1 MTPIQAPNP
10 ATVLDDIQFTKA
22 VRRRSKMRIALAGP
36 SGSGKSYSALLLAK
50 GLGGSIAAIDTEHG
64 SLPLYSHLVDF
75 DTFSL
80 TAPYSADRYIKAI
93 KTAEA
98 AGYDN
103 LIIDSFSHAWS
114 GAGGILDMHSMEEL
128 KQKNGFRAWRE
139 VTPKHNELVDT
150 ILGAKMNVIVTLR
163 SKQDWVNEKDSDG
176 KWNIKKVG
184 LAPIQREGVEY
195 EFTLVY
201 DVDHSTH
208 KAVASKTRI
217 EMFDKRVEIISEQ
230 TGRDIV
236 AWMESIPE
244 DIKAEKNVRQ
254 IER

>member
-1 MTPIQAPNP
+1 MTPIGQAAEP
-10 ATVLDDIQFTKA
+10 IQFTRA
-22 VRRRSKMRIALAGP
+22 VRRKSKLRICIAGP
-36 SGSGKSYSALLLAK
+36 SGSGKSYSSLLLAK

-64 SLPLYSHLVDF
+64 SLPLYSHLVKF
-75 DTFSL
+75 DSFSL
-80 TAPYSADRYIKAI
+80 GAPYSADRYIAAI
-93 KTAEA
+93 KEAEA

-150 ILGAKMNVIVTLR
+150 ILASKMNMIVTLR

-184 LAPIQREGVEY
+184 LAPIQREGIEY

-201 DVDHSTH
+201 DVDHTTH

-217 EMFDKRVEIISEQ
+217 DLFDKKVEIISEQ
-230 TGRDIV
+230 TGRDLI
-236 AWMESIPE
+236 AWMESGE
-244 DIKAEKNVRQ
+244 EEEKKPTAVRQ

>member
-1 MTPIQAPNP
+1 MTPIGQAPE
-10 ATVLDDIQFTKA
+10 TIQFTRA
-22 VRRRSKMRIALAGP
+22 IRRKSKLRIAIAGP
-36 SGSGKSYSALLLAK
+36 SGSGKSYSSLLLAK
-50 GLGGSIAAIDTEHG
+50 GLGGTIAAIDTEHG
-64 SLPLYSHLVDF
+64 SLPLYSHLVKF
-75 DTFSL
+75 DSFTL
-80 TAPYSADRYIKAI
+80 DAPYSADRYIAAI
-93 KTAEA
+93 KAAEE

-114 GAGGILDMHSMEEL
+114 GAGGILDQHSAEEL

-139 VTPKHNELVDT
+139 VTPKHNQLVET
-150 ILGAKMNVIVTLR
+150 ILGSKLNIIATLR

-217 EMFDKRVEIISEQ
+217 DTFDKKVEVISEQ
-230 TGRDIV
+230 TGRDLIK
-236 AWMESIPE
+236 WMEEGEEEDKKPE
-244 DIKAEKNVRQ
+244 NVRT
-254 IER
+254 IAR